1 MIRISVW
8 KKCHCDYYYYY
19 CNFTFIENRHLWLYI
34 YRFEDMRK
42 RQRYL
47 CARDIGLAGRY
58 WYSCR
63 NIYGLFW
70 TYDKLHIIV
79 FIVMKMI
86 IMLGGMLHPI
96 SLRSDKLVSRGCIQ
110 LFFFA
115 LFCSHTFMY
124 YTIFFFVKSNIW
136 YSFGT
141 YCEKGALLFSL
152 CKCILLKL
160 NTHCIQVGEAP
171 KKGNGKYTKRH
182 CETKTHQNGYHVDIR
197 IVANRITFKRNGL
210 NVQTNGKNM
219 QSFLLCMPIWISVL

>member
-1 MIRISVW
+1 
-8 KKCHCDYYYYY
+8 
-19 CNFTFIENRHLWLYI
+19 
-34 YRFEDMRK
+34 
-42 RQRYL
+42 
-47 CARDIGLAGRY
+47 
-58 WYSCR
+58 
-63 NIYGLFW
+63 
-70 TYDKLHIIV
+70 
-79 FIVMKMI
+79 MKMI

-210 NVQTNGKNM
+210 NVQTNGNKNAILPSVYADLNL
-219 QSFLLCMPIWISVL
+219 SFIINYTPSSARRSFFCCAKITNVTPFNCNLRSRKRNNLRKLAIAFCQPFFFSFADSQTARLGFYGLLAVG

>member
-124 YTIFFFVKSNIW
+124 YTIFFLSNRTFDIVSVRTVKRVLS
-136 YSFGT
+136 
-141 YCEKGALLFSL
+141 FSL
-152 CKCILLKL
+152 SVNVYCWNWTHTASRWEKHQKKAMGNIQNATAKQKL
-160 NTHCIQVGEAP
+160 
-171 KKGNGKYTKRH
+171 
-182 CETKTHQNGYHVDIR
+182 TKTDITL
-197 IVANRITFKRNGL
+197 IYA
-210 NVQTNGKNM
+210 
-219 QSFLLCMPIWISVL
+219 

>member
-1 MIRISVW
+1 MVCCIQYLSV
-8 KKCHCDYYYYY
+8 
-19 CNFTFIENRHLWLYI
+19 R
-34 YRFEDMRK
+34 
-42 RQRYL
+42 
-47 CARDIGLAGRY
+47 
-58 WYSCR
+58 
-63 NIYGLFW
+63 
-70 TYDKLHIIV
+70 
-79 FIVMKMI
+79 
-86 IMLGGMLHPI
+86 
-96 SLRSDKLVSRGCIQ
+96 DKLVSRGCIQ
-110 LFFFA
+110 LFFFFA

-210 NVQTNGKNM
+210 NVQTNGKKCNPSFCVCRFES
-219 QSFLLCMPIWISVL
+219 QFYNKLHSFLCSSLILLLCQNHQRNFV